1 MRLSKLF
8 STGLIVV
15 ATVLLL
21 APAAFAAESPSQ
33 LAAALDQVRR
43 ESIQAARETQR
54 HQARAAALD
63 RDLDLLDRDLAARQR
78 GLDESQAEQAQ
89 LLGALERLSLHS
101 PDDTKAPEAS
111 SALSPLDRA
120 RSQMLLA
127 MTVPALRSEAL
138 ALAGE
143 IDSIGSLRARIAAK
157 ESELAGLRDALPK
170 YRENLAQI
178 LAHRAELIRQ
188 LLPETGKPTDL
199 AAKPDKT
206 DLNNLIQLADAAAE
220 KRDKALLAHARA
232 GLPKDKAEALTL
244 AAADPT
250 RPQDLRPFAAAEAA
264 MLLPAAGTV
273 LTKDQTGG
281 AEAAGQGLHLA
292 TPSGAVV
299 VAPFD
304 GQVIYAGP
312 FQPYVL
318 VLIIR
323 HTDGY
328 HSVLAGLGRADSAV
342 GQWVLAGEPV
352 GVMPDAA
359 GQGSGGEIYVE
370 LRRNGQPVDPQ
381 PWLAKRDESTG
392 RGDRTGD

>member
-1 MRLSKLF
+1 MRPSKLF
-8 STGLIVV
+8 FRLPAIVAAV
-15 ATVLLL
+15 WLL
-21 APAAFAAESPSQ
+21 ASPASATDSPDN
-33 LAAALDQVRR
+33 LVPELDQARR
-43 ESIQAARETQR
+43 DAIQAARETQQ
-54 HQARAAALD
+54 HQAAAAALD
-63 RDLDLLDRDLAARQR
+63 RELDLLDRDLAARRR
-78 GLDESQAEQAQ
+78 GLDESQPEQAQ
-89 LLGALERLSLHS
+89 LLGALERLALHP
-101 PDDTKAPEAS
+101 PDETKASEAPLLS
-111 SALSPLDRA
+111 SLDRA

-127 MTVPALRSEAL
+127 ATVPALRAEAQ

-143 IDSIGSLRARIAAK
+143 IQAVALLRARIAAK

-170 YRENLAQI
+170 YREHLAQI
-178 LAHRAELIRQ
+178 VAHRAELIRQ
-188 LLPETGKPTDL
+188 LLPEPGKATDL
-199 AAKPDKT
+199 AKPDRA
-206 DLNNLIQLADAAAE
+206 DLDNLIQLADAAAD
-220 KRDKALLAHARA
+220 KRDKALLARARA
-232 GLPKDKAEALTL
+232 GLPKEKAEALTL
-244 AAADPT
+244 ATADPT
-250 RPQDLRPFAAAEAA
+250 RPKDLRPFAAADVA

-273 LTKDQTGG
+273 LARDQTGG
-281 AEAAGQGLHLA
+281 AEAAGQGLHLGTA
-292 TPSGAVV
+292 SGAVV

-304 GQVIYAGP
+304 GQVVYAGP